1 MKIPLFWI
9 RTILLFNFL
18 TENEKDDDDEEGER
32 DEEREGGGLGSEGG
46 DMGCDM
52 DMVGM
57 CFSEFF
63 YTAAGLSHLTSP
75 FAFTDGICW

>member
-1 MKIPLFWI
+1 M
-9 RTILLFNFL
+9 
-18 TENEKDDDDEEGER
+18 TESEEEEEDDENDNGVDDDDE
-32 DEEREGGGLGSEGG
+32 EEREGGGLGSEGE

-52 DMVGM
+52 EMVGM
-57 CFSEFF
+57 CFSKFF

>member
-1 MKIPLFWI
+1 M
-9 RTILLFNFL
+9 
-18 TENEKDDDDEEGER
+18 TENEEEEEDDENDNGVDDDDDDE
-32 DEEREGGGLGSEGG
+32 EEREGGGLGSEGE

-52 DMVGM
+52 EMVGM

>member
-1 MKIPLFWI
+1 M
-9 RTILLFNFL
+9 
-18 TENEKDDDDEEGER
+18 TENEEEDDDDEDDDDEG
-32 DEEREGGGLGSEGG
+32 EREGGGLGSDQGG
-46 DMGCDM
+46 DMGCGM

>member
-1 MKIPLFWI
+1 M
-9 RTILLFNFL
+9 
-18 TENEKDDDDEEGER
+18 TENEEEDDDDEDDDDEG
-32 DEEREGGGLGSEGG
+32 EREGGGLGSEGG
-46 DMGCDM
+46 DMGCGM

-63 YTAAGLSHLTSP
+63 YTAAGLSHLASP